1 MKIIFILSLVVKNC
15 LFCISISYISISN
28 LCLVSLMVQLVISH
42 LLSSLI
48 ICYNEVELFH
58 IHLEIFLMQVLVMNL
73 HRMEVLMRIFS
84 IILHLMTRYR
94 FLMNTICFNKFMETC
109 NKEFLQLFLFFI
121 KSFAK
126 V

>member
-1 MKIIFILSLVVKNC
+1 MKITFILFLEVKSY

-28 LCLVSLMVQLVISH
+28 LCLVFLMVQLVINR
-42 LLSSLI
+42 LLSSSI
-48 ICYNEVELFH
+48 ICCNEVELFH
-58 IHLEIFLMQVLVMNL
+58 IHHEIFLMQVLVMNL
-73 HRMEVLMRIFS
+73 HQMEVLMRIFS
-84 IILHLMTRYR
+84 IILHLVTRYQ

>member
-15 LFCISISYISISN
+15 LFCISIGYISISN
-28 LCLVSLMVQLVISH
+28 LCLVFLMVQLVINR
-42 LLSSLI
+42 LLFSLI

-58 IHLEIFLMQVLVMNL
+58 IRHEIFLMQVLVMNL
-73 HRMEVLMRIFS
+73 HRMEVLVHIFR
-84 IILHLMTRYR
+84 IILHLTTIYR
-94 FLMNTICFNKFMETC
+94 FLMNIICFNKFMETC
-109 NKEFLQLFLFFI
+109 NKEFLQQFLFFI